1 VSPLPVVRPR
11 PSGPR
16 DLFIAFTVL
25 ALQGFGG
32 VLAVTQRYL
41 CDEKRWLTRAEFLET
56 LSLGQ
61 LLPGPNV
68 CNVALMV
75 GDRFYGWRG
84 AAAALGGMMLAPLV
98 LVLVLTALYA
108 NFSSLPVVAGALK
121 GMGAVAAGMIVGTA
135 LRLGSGLRTS
145 PMGMPACVV
154 LGLATFV
161 LIAWLRLPLLM
172 VLLGVGIPACVYA
185 WWRIGRSKT
194 PN

>member
-1 VSPLPVVRPR
+1 MSSLPVVRPR

-32 VLAVTQRYL
+32 VLAVTQRHL
-41 CDEKRWLTRAEFLET
+41 CDEKRWLTRAEFLEM

-75 GDRFYGWRG
+75 GDKFYGWRG
-84 AAAALGGMMLAPLV
+84 AAAALAGMMLAPLV
-98 LVLVLTALYA
+98 LVLALTALYA

-135 LRLGSGLRTS
+135 LRLGSGLRTG

-154 LGLATFV
+154 LGFATFV

-185 WWRIGRSKT
+185 WWRIGRSKA